1 VLNQINSAKVFG
13 NFPAILKTH
22 IDQINASMQDISV
35 LYRNALHA
43 LTTGIVDQYIDDNM
57 GLGNIENAKI
67 VAEDWLLRQ
76 AMYGDISW
84 LEMWAGMYGRS
95 SSPILRILYNK
106 VNDIDYDR

>member
-1 VLNQINSAKVFG
+1 
-13 NFPAILKTH
+13 
-22 IDQINASMQDISV
+22 MQDISV
-35 LYRNALHA
+35 LYRNALHV
-43 LTTGIVDQYIDDNM
+43 LTTGIVDQYIDNNM

-76 AMYGDISW
+76 AMYGDINW